1 MLFIIKESLLS
12 IKKAK
17 GSFFISL
24 LSTSISIFL
33 ITLSWFLY
41 DISGA
46 VQSQLKK
53 EIILNIFIGDL
64 LQEEE
69 INTLTGE
76 LKSQEYISSVDFI
89 SKESAAETF
98 IKETGEDF
106 RKVLDYNPLP
116 ASYKVVL
123 HEEYVSTESLK
134 RVVADLSKFEG
145 VDEVVYQSD
154 AAEKV
159 FIFIDESKKYVLAV
173 TIILILISI
182 YIIYSTSKLILK
194 ARVDEMETMKLIGAK
209 ISTIKLP
216 VLLNSAMTGFLAGLF
231 SLVIFSLFISSV
243 EMYISDHFS
252 YNLEYFFLL
261 SVTIFTG
268 PVLGVIITYMTLRK
282 VTLKV

>member
-1 MLFIIKESLLS
+1 MLFIIKETLLS

-46 VQSQLKK
+46 IQSQLKK
-53 EIILNIFIGDL
+53 EIVLNVFVSDI

-69 INTLTGE
+69 INILTE
-76 LKSQEYISSVDFI
+76 DLKKHEYISSVNFI
-89 SKESAAETF
+89 SKEKAAETF

-123 HEEYVSTESLK
+123 NEEFVSQESLK

-173 TIILILISI
+173 TIILIMISI

-216 VLLNSAMTGFLAGLF
+216 VLLNSAITGFLAGLF
-231 SLVIFSLFISSV
+231 SLVIFSLFINSV
-243 EMYISDHFS
+243 ETYISDHFS
-252 YNLEYFFLL
+252 YSLEYFFLL